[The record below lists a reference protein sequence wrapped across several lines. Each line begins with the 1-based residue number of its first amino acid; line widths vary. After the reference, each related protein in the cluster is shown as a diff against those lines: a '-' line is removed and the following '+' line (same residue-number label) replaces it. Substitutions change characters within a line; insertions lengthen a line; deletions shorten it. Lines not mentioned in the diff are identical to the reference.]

1 MKAIVCDKCG
11 KVNLLEDE
19 RPYMYP
25 TGVYRLV
32 NDADSSVIDLC
43 EECANE
49 LVEAIRRTKDGE
61 NNG

>member
-61 NNG
+61 G

>member
-19 RPYMYP
+19 RPYLYP
-25 TGVYRLV
+25 SGIYRLV
-32 NDADSSVIDLC
+32 SDKDDSVVDLC
-43 EECANE
+43 EECAAE

-61 NNG
+61 